1 MIAALIFVIS
11 LAALIQF
18 GVLSWRAGLLRVA
31 SEPFVSESAEIA
43 EFQRNLLNTK
53 GFNDVAIYH
62 EICPDLGEGSG
73 PNLHRAQFYY
83 RFIQLLGALG
93 ARILPSKDSTRW
105 VEREMALCTR
115 YAAVVLSQRLE
126 HNRALMAEINS
137 W

>member
-1 MIAALIFVIS
+1 MTASVAA
-11 LAALIQF
+11 
-18 GVLSWRAGLLRVA
+18 
-31 SEPFVSESAEIA
+31 A

-53 GFNDVAIYH
+53 SFNDVAVYQ

-73 PNLHRAQFYY
+73 PHLHRARLYY
-83 RFIQLLGALG
+83 RFVQLLGALG
-93 ARILPSKDSTRW
+93 TRILPSKDSTRW

-137 W
+137 L